1 MGLIHFYRIPAWSEA
16 KEKELLLLCQQKISP
31 EIKGLRTEYCFNIE
45 TTSAIIPEEMKT
57 LKWLLAETF
66 EPQNF
71 SDISFLSQNSKLKTQ
86 NFLFE
91 VGPRMNFT
99 TAWST

>member
-1 MGLIHFYRIPAWSEA
+1 MDLIHFYRIPALPEA
-16 KEKELLLLCQQKISP
+16 QEKELLLLCRQKISP

-66 EPQNF
+66 EPENF
-71 SDISFLSQNSKLKTQ
+71 SDSSFLNSEISVRAIHESPLPKLRTS
-86 NFLFE
+86 NSFS
-91 VGPRMNFT
+91 R
-99 TAWST
+99 